1 MTTLAYADTSLYYY
15 TVMAEEQVGG
25 KLSQY
30 VPING
35 TSKSVYKDFAVRYK
49 IRVWKTNPPFKTI
62 SGRYKGAQGNNDWA
76 AGNDAWPLTGQ
87 DDLSVVLLDSFKTKV
102 DSIVRIGTIEQ
113 SQVLNENGSVTTTIK
128 YDFDVIFTS
137 KKPGTITPKFL
148 VKLKDTSPGI
158 NGENF
163 SGADLQIAIKPGTVM
178 PTINFTAAKVEG
190 VKPKKAIIDANNK
203 AENVVLN
210 TCAVPN
216 EWVAFGKIG
225 DINPIGINYY
235 LYFYSLGGTLLR
247 KEWIG
252 YDNTQ
257 GTGTGPDKIS
267 HYRVGLARLLEYKVR
282 NCAAIEVPDPK
293 PESSSFTEAEKL
305 GIIYN
310 PPSHYVTRGMSH
322 GMRISE
328 TFTDPRV
335 NGSIVIDA
343 SKTAAGANDV
353 FNQFKSSRNSLGRIY
368 QTKSTSISMNTLKPP
383 LKAPPVYG
391 FKFTYNPTSF
401 RYETAMNTA
410 VDWTMNS
417 SDPANLIGGNVSV
430 TFTLYLNRIA
440 DMTELK
446 NLPVGQGTSKN
457 YPEVLSPEAVQGI
470 LKRGT
475 EYDLEFLYRV
485 VNGSPK
491 KTSLLTY
498 PGVSSDFGYVTGAPV
513 WFEMHENLR
522 YYGSLANLSVEH
534 VLFTQSMVPM
544 LSVVTITFLRY
555 PSTEGIEDA
564 LKSKAKADI
573 EAFNVDPTVSKTLTT
588 GAKP

>member
-1 MTTLAYADTSLYYY
+1 MTLAYVDSSLYYY
-15 TVMAEEQVGG
+15 TVVAEEQVGG
-25 KLSQY
+25 KLSAY

-49 IRVWKTNPPFKTI
+49 IRVWKTNPPYKTI
-62 SGRYKGAQGNNDWA
+62 SGRYKGAQGDNDWA

-102 DSIVRIGTIEQ
+102 DSIVRIGSIEQ
-113 SQVLNENGSVTTTIK
+113 SDVRNNNGSVTTTIK

-148 VKLKDTSPGI
+148 VKLADTSPGI

-190 VKPKKAIIDANNK
+190 VKPKAAIVAANTK

-210 TCAVPN
+210 TCIVPN

-235 LYFYSLGGTLLR
+235 LYFYSLSGTFLR

-267 HYRVGLARLLEYKVR
+267 HYRVGLARLLEYKVA
-282 NCAAIEVPDPK
+282 NCAAITVPDPG
-293 PESSSFTEAEKL
+293 PVNPSFTEADKL

-322 GMRISE
+322 GMRVSE

-335 NGSIVIDA
+335 DGSIVIDA
-343 SKTAAGANDV
+343 TKTAAGANDV
-353 FNQFKSSRNSLGRIY
+353 FNQFKNSRNSLGRIY

-430 TFTLYLNRIA
+430 NFTLYLNRIA

-446 NLPVGQGTSKN
+446 DIPIGQGTSKN

-491 KTSLLTY
+491 STSLLTY

-522 YYGSLANLSVEH
+522 YYGSLASLEVQH

-544 LSVVTITFLRY
+544 LSLVTITFLRY

-573 EAFNVDPTVSKTLTT
+573 EAFNVDPTVSKTLST

>member
-1 MTTLAYADTSLYYY
+1 MTLAYADSAVYYY
-15 TVMAEEQVGG
+15 TVVAEEQVGG
-25 KLSQY
+25 KVSSY

-49 IRVWKTNPPFKTI
+49 IRVWKVSPAPYKNI
-62 SGRYKGAQGNNDWA
+62 SGRTKGAQGDNDWA
-76 AGNDAWPLTGQ
+76 AGNDAWPLTSQ
-87 DDLSVVLLDSFKTKV
+87 DGINVVLLDSWKTSV
-102 DSIVRIGTIEQ
+102 DSIVRIGSVEQ
-113 SQVLNENGSVTTTIK
+113 SDVRNYNGSVVTTIK

-137 KKPGTITPKFL
+137 KKPGTITPKFQ
-148 VKLKDTSPGI
+148 VKLIDTSPGV

-190 VKPKKAIIDANNK
+190 PKPKEAIVKANTK

-210 TCAVPN
+210 TCATPN
-216 EWVAFGKIG
+216 EWVAFGKTG
-225 DINPIGINYY
+225 DINPIGINYF
-235 LYFYSLGGTLLR
+235 LYFYSLEGKILR
-247 KEWIG
+247 SEWIG

-267 HYRVGLARLLEYKVR
+267 HYRKGIERLLEYKVA
-282 NCAAIEVPDPK
+282 NCEKVVVKDPG
-293 PESSSFTEAEKL
+293 PGSSSFTEAEKS

-322 GMRISE
+322 GMRVSE
-328 TFTDPRV
+328 TFTDPRID
-335 NGSIVIDA
+335 GSIVIDA

-368 QTKSTSISMNTLKPP
+368 QTKSTSISMNTLTPP
-383 LKAPPVYG
+383 RKTPPVYG

-430 TFTLYLNRIA
+430 NFTLYLNRIA

-446 NLPVGQGTSKN
+446 DIPVGQGTSKN

-491 KTSLLTY
+491 STSLLTY

-564 LKSKAKADI
+564 LKSKAKKDI
-573 EAFNVDPTVSKTLTT
+573 EAFNVDPTVSKTLST
-588 GAKP
+588 GTKP